1 MPPERNRH
9 CMDASQK
16 ATPNLAP
23 GTVVTMASWM
33 SSTVF
38 TKWDCP
44 RMRFRLVRVLDL
56 DGLQFHTRLLA
67 WLVLSIR
74 QMYMI
79 WPRMGMRPWSL
90 RREPARRETCPKTQ
104 HRTETW
110 RYSSPAGPSACVPWK
125 KSGFVAPSGDF
136 DQVMAELAPY
146 LGGVALRPV
155 HWADIP
161 SPHLTP
167 EDMFR
172 LARDVE
178 TALAEPSTL
187 GAIVVHGTDALE
199 ESAFMADLVMDT
211 VKPVIFTGSM
221 RYYTESGYDGIRNLI
236 NAVKACTLPMP
247 PESGVAVL
255 MADRFYSAKRAT
267 KINSLNV
274 GAFAAYESGPL
285 GYVAGED
292 IVLMHQPQA
301 PLCPVQ
307 RRVFKTEAVAPG
319 VPLVKAYTGMDDSQ
333 IRLFQER
340 GALGLVVEGFGAGN
354 LPATLLPVLDELVRD
369 NVPVVLT
376 TRCPE
381 GGVWPVYGYPGGGAD
396 LKKRGLILGRKLPAP
411 KARLLL
417 TVLLGM
423 GRGSGTRSGTKWRAS
438 ADCRMDAGALPLD
451 PHIERKPN

>member
-1 MPPERNRH
+1 M
-9 CMDASQK
+9 SQS
-16 ATPNLAP
+16 TPCGSVAVFFTG
-23 GTVVTMASWM
+23 GTIS
-33 SSTVF
+33 
-38 TKWDCP
+38 
-44 RMRFRLVRVLDL
+44 
-56 DGLQFHTRLLA
+56 
-67 WLVLSIR
+67 
-74 QMYMI
+74 
-79 WPRMGMRPWSL
+79 MRPL
-90 RREPARRETCPKTQ
+90 E
-104 HRTETW
+104 
-110 RYSSPAGPSACVPWK
+110 

-146 LGGVALRPV
+146 LGGVSLRPT
-155 HWADIP
+155 HWGDIP

-178 TALAEPSTL
+178 AALAEPSTL

-199 ESAFMADLVMDT
+199 ESAFMADLVVNTM
-211 VKPVIFTGSM
+211 KPVIFTGSM

-236 NAVKACTLPMP
+236 NAVKACILPMP
-247 PESGVAVL
+247 PESGVTVL

-292 IVLMHQPQA
+292 VVLMRQPQA
-301 PLCPVQ
+301 PLCPTQ
-307 RRVFKTEAVAPG
+307 RKVFKTESVASN
-319 VPLVKAYTGMDDSQ
+319 VPVIKAYTGMDDSQ
-333 IRLFQER
+333 IRLFREQ
-340 GALGLVVEGFGAGN
+340 GATGFVLEGFGAGN
-354 LPATLLPVLDELVRD
+354 LPVSLSNVLEELIRD

-381 GGVWPVYGYPGGGAD
+381 GGVWPVYGYPCGGAD
-396 LKKRGLILGRKLPAP
+396 LKKRGVIMGGKLPAP

-423 GRGSGTRSGTKWRAS
+423 GLGVEAIRQEVEGFR
-438 ADCRMDAGALPLD
+438 
-451 PHIERKPN
+451 